1 MRIYDGDFT
10 VTRIKED
17 CSVSGRVSELPIED
31 RRTAND
37 IDLVKLNARL
47 ALLPVEEIRQRR
59 TRLNVF
65 YEEVM
70 MSADTDRGIA
80 FTSLLMI
87 LAHYKVINDNKSLR
101 LEEFLRRRARLQR
114 VEEAVRRTIVG
125 SFFDTLYWS
134 RRFRRATEAKRSA
147 RMTTVPQLQVPEIFV
162 EDEDEDEEPTKINL
176 AGSNQTVARPSLSLQ
191 IPTFDITEAP
201 HTSGSDARAPTSST
215 NHLRNRSDSIQLSP
229 GGWPSTRNSLS
240 PKLSPSPRISGDDF
254 VGDFRLGA
262 PGLGRGE
269 ESSNSAGRS
278 RATSNVSVQSVQNVL
293 EVLDNSAWGE
303 SIRKSF
309 TLKRNGS
316 Q

>member
-10 VTRIKED
+10 VARIKED
-17 CSVSGRVSELPIED
+17 CSVSRRGSELPFED
-31 RRTAND
+31 RRTADD

-47 ALLPVEEIRQRR
+47 TLLPVEEIKQRR

-80 FTSLLMI
+80 FTTLLMI

-134 RRFRRATEAKRSA
+134 RRFRRATEAKHSA
-147 RMTTVPQLQVPEIFV
+147 RMTTIPELQVPEIFV
-162 EDEDEDEEPTKINL
+162 EDEDEQPTKIGL
-176 AGSNQTVARPSLSLQ
+176 AGSHHQPMARPSLSLQ
-191 IPTFDITEAP
+191 IPTFDITAAP
-201 HTSGSDARAPTSST
+201 HTTGSDARTPRSST
-215 NHLRNRSDSIQLSP
+215 SHLRNRSDSIQLSP
-229 GGWPSTRNSLS
+229 GGWSATRNSFS
-240 PKLSPSPRISGDDF
+240 PKLSPARKTSGDDF

-262 PGLGRGE
+262 SGSGHGE
-269 ESSNSAGRS
+269 GSSNSGARS
-278 RATSNVSVQSVQNVL
+278 RAASSVSVQNVL

-303 SIRKSF
+303 SIRRSF
-309 TLKRNGS
+309 TVKNNGS